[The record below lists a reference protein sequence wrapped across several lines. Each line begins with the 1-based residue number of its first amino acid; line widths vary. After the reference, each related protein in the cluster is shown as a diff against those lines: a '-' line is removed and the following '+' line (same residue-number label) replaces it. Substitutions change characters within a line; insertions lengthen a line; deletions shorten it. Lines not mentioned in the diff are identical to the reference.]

1 MKRLYTLI
9 TICLLFLLAGCSG
22 LKADREPEQTQT
34 VSLGTDW
41 QKTGFQLKSTIDA
54 EYMEALNNLPMHEKE
69 WQEIT
74 KDGFDTVSACMG
86 DTLYLWHNPEKEG
99 EPCILQTYFASEGKG
114 ENVEISLPEDCGIGR
129 AVAMD
134 VWENELSVLY
144 REGESLWV
152 FLTDRTGKVT
162 EAAILETVEGQEEMP
177 ANVYDFYRDAQG
189 YCYLFAGEWEK
200 AHMLFIYDREGKC
213 VLSEECTDEG
223 TQLECT
229 GFHTP
234 DGSVVFLI
242 PEPLPAP
249 PVLLWYDMCK
259 EQPVEV
265 AKLDKSDRFL
275 MTMREDGKVYMMTTS
290 RLELWDVVTGKKEP
304 LFNLLRSAIRPGA
317 VKEIGVTPTGDVYLY
332 LCTEG
337 TWQVYRLSDE
347 VQETDENTIRFANLT
362 YDAVYEETQATVF
375 SHKNP
380 DTPVIIEKAGNDEAA
395 FRDRIMAELAAGKG
409 PDLMWVTMEDM
420 EVLQEKGILMD
431 LEMLIPKETLE
442 QIFPGVLASGTVDG
456 TLYGLF
462 FDGCPKSF
470 MVSDEIWSGNTWTVE
485 DICSLLEEHKEVGDI
500 YGAMREYT
508 LNLFTENIRRCP
520 FLDMDAG
527 ESYFEGEAFIRLL
540 EYIKEF
546 GDKEWEHTANKCE
559 LLKNR
564 ELLVAKAG
572 VRKLSV
578 FSRTMADCEAY
589 SCHLVGLPGN
599 DSDAGV
605 WSNHEFLVVNSKTPH
620 GEAVGKLFE
629 YLLSEEA
636 QKTTFDCS
644 VRADVIR
651 NTIRFFTMPD
661 GEIIGEQS
669 KEGNE
674 VQTLVL
680 KEDNTTYVEEYIE
693 FLNRCEPSPYSATQI
708 QRIIRDVLLEYLNDQ
723 YSAERAAEI
732 IDNRVQL
739 YLDEQ
744 K

>member
-1 MKRLYTLI
+1 
-9 TICLLFLLAGCSG
+9 
-22 LKADREPEQTQT
+22 
-34 VSLGTDW
+34 
-41 QKTGFQLKSTIDA
+41 
-54 EYMEALNNLPMHEKE
+54 
-69 WQEIT
+69 
-74 KDGFDTVSACMG
+74 
-86 DTLYLWHNPEKEG
+86 
-99 EPCILQTYFASEGKG
+99 
-114 ENVEISLPEDCGIGR
+114 
-129 AVAMD
+129 
-134 VWENELSVLY
+134 
-144 REGESLWV
+144 
-152 FLTDRTGKVT
+152 
-162 EAAILETVEGQEEMP
+162 
-177 ANVYDFYRDAQG
+177 
-189 YCYLFAGEWEK
+189 
-200 AHMLFIYDREGKC
+200 
-213 VLSEECTDEG
+213 
-223 TQLECT
+223 
-229 GFHTP
+229 
-234 DGSVVFLI
+234 
-242 PEPLPAP
+242 
-249 PVLLWYDMCK
+249 
-259 EQPVEV
+259 
-265 AKLDKSDRFL
+265 
-275 MTMREDGKVYMMTTS
+275 
-290 RLELWDVVTGKKEP
+290 
-304 LFNLLRSAIRPGA
+304 A
-317 VKEIGVTPTGDVYLY
+317 VKEIGVTAEGEVYLY
-332 LCTEG
+332 LYAED

-362 YDAVYEETQATVF
+362 SYDAVYEETRATVF
-375 SHKNP
+375 SHKHP
-380 DTPVIIEKAGNDEAA
+380 DTPVIIEKGGNDEAA

-431 LEMLIPKETLE
+431 LELLISKETLE

-546 GDKEWEHTANKCE
+546 GDKEWEHTTNACE

-708 QRIIRDVLLEYLNDQ
+708 QRIIRDILLEYLNDQ